1 MLDKVGPW
9 VNENTHLAIIP
20 SIILIDIR
28 VLIEVLKLKLASV
41 STFYV
46 AALDGDPS
54 CIKHQSDFIKLFYS
68 CLGIFCTL
76 R

>member
-20 SIILIDIR
+20 SIILIDIG
-28 VLIEVLKLKLASV
+28 VLIGVLKLKLASV

-54 CIKHQSDFIKLFYS
+54 CN
-68 CLGIFCTL
+68 
-76 R
+76 